1 LGAGIWC
8 MEEPAG
14 FLGGPPGS
22 LKSTHYNPRRN
33 SGSGGTQARQIF
45 PFSMKTYKIILLCL
59 IVPFWGIILWIWVD
73 IWKLWRQSLKDQN
86 KRKHDQNQ
94 RQDGDGNC

>member
-1 LGAGIWC
+1 
-8 MEEPAG
+8 
-14 FLGGPPGS
+14 
-22 LKSTHYNPRRN
+22 
-33 SGSGGTQARQIF
+33 
-45 PFSMKTYKIILLCL
+45 MKTYKIILLCL